1 MNLTNKFRVSAAV
14 RNLDARSILFA
25 VATKRCDRQY
35 DGADLMHP
43 ESDFANLA
51 RVAASIGTV
60 YGTVVPKLWSAKRF
74 QRKARARTALI
85 NWLGWTAPIEAL

>member
-1 MNLTNKFRVSAAV
+1 MRDPSYLRWPPNAV
-14 RNLDARSILFA
+14 
-25 VATKRCDRQY
+25 TWQY

-60 YGTVVPKLWSAKRF
+60 TELLSRTCRQQSAFNEKRG
-74 QRKARARTALI
+74 QE
-85 NWLGWTAPIEAL
+85 PP